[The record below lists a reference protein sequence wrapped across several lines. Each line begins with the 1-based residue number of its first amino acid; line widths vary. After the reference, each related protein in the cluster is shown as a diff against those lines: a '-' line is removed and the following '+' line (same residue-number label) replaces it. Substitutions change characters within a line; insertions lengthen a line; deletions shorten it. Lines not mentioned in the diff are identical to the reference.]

1 MALSPGTRL
10 GSYEILAPLGA
21 GGMGEVY
28 RARDSRLGREAA
40 IKVLPEEMARDA
52 ERLARFEREARALA
66 ALNHPGIVTIYA
78 VEQSGETL
86 YLAMELVEGKSLDKA
101 MEAGGLS
108 LARFF
113 EIAVPLAEALS
124 AAHER
129 GIVHRDLKPANVMIT
144 REGRVKVLDF
154 GLARLDAA
162 SSDPNVTGVPTASRV
177 ELTGEGQIF
186 GTVAYMS
193 PEQARGGKVDAR
205 SDVFSLGIVLYQMLA
220 GARPFHGESAMDLLT
235 SILRDRPA
243 SITDLRS
250 DVPPHL
256 ARILRRCLEKEPRDR
271 YQTSRDVFNELRD
284 LQAETSEPPTVRLTP
299 PPSDSG
305 SVRAEEGFWI
315 AVLPFQS
322 RGADP
327 AVEALAE
334 GLTEDIVT
342 GLSRFSYL
350 RVIARS
356 STAQLAGQALDVRAA
371 GKTLGARY
379 VIEGSIRQAG
389 TKLRLAVQLLDAVT
403 GAHLWAENYER
414 SFSPESLFELQ
425 DDVVPR
431 IVSTIADMHGVLTR
445 SMSEAL
451 RSRPPE
457 QLTPYEAVL
466 RSFGYSERASAE
478 ELAAARFALELAVR
492 KAPAYAD
499 AWAMLALMC
508 VQDYA
513 QSFHLQADSLA
524 TGLAAA
530 QRAVEAAPANHLAQ
544 SSLAQALYFHRE
556 TQGFRNAAERAVA
569 LNPMDGDCIAFIGEL
584 LTYSGD
590 RERGLA
596 LTERAKQLNPHHP
609 GWYWFADFYDAYGRG
624 DDPGALGFALK
635 VNLPGNWF
643 AQAVVAAVLGQLGQR
658 DAAGKAVKDLLRLR
672 PAFAATARADIEKW
686 WPPEQVERLIEG
698 WRKAGLDVAA
708 PSGADP
714 EAKPVAVVAIAV
726 LPFEDMSPGKDQD
739 YLCEGMAEE
748 IMNALVRIP
757 GIRVASRTS
766 TFRAGRER
774 KDLHEI
780 ARALS
785 VSHVLEGSVRAAG
798 SQLRVT
804 ARLTDAET
812 GYQIWSER
820 YDRDASD
827 VFALQDDI
835 AAGVVEAVE
844 ARLAPG
850 ERAVRARTQVGN
862 LEAYRYYLKGR
873 HLRYSK
879 NDLAGA
885 LKAYEEA
892 VRLDPTHAPS
902 WVALAEARILA
913 SFYGLVPAAEAYAL
927 AKKPLATVAAKQEKA
942 AEALYVEALLAFGER
957 DWPASERALR
967 RAIALAPDDPPA
979 RCWGGILFTLL
990 GRAAEAAPHFQ
1001 RAREAD
1007 PLSPYPYAMSA
1018 LGLLLEGR
1026 ADEAVAFYDQALA
1039 FEPESTLALWG
1050 AGLAR
1055 IALGRVDDGVAMLER
1070 ALTPSHRGGFIHGAL
1085 GWALAKAGRVGEA
1098 RQVLSELQARP
1109 PSVPAVVSEA
1119 WLLSELCETDA
1130 AFRLLD
1136 RAETERQPALAFV
1149 GLPGFDSLRSDSRFE
1164 ALLAR
1169 MRLPITKDR

>member
-1 MALSPGTRL
+1 MALLPGTRL
-10 GSYEILAPLGA
+10 GPYEILAPLGA

-28 RARDSRLGREAA
+28 RAKDSRLGREAA
-40 IKVLPEEMARDA
+40 IKVLPEEMARDT

-86 YLAMELVEGKSLDKA
+86 YLAMELVEGKSLDAA
-101 MEAGGLS
+101 MEAGAFS

-144 REGRVKVLDF
+144 REGKVKVLDF
-154 GLARLDAA
+154 GLARLDAP
-162 SSDPNVTGVPTASRV
+162 SSDPNVTGVPTASIV

-220 GARPFHGESAMDLLT
+220 GARPFHGESAIELLT

-243 SITDLRS
+243 SITDLRT

-256 ARILRRCLEKEPRDR
+256 ARILRRCLEKDPLDR

-284 LQAETSEPPTVRLTP
+284 LQAEASVPTVRLEA
-299 PPSDSG
+299 PSRDSG
-305 SVRAEEGFWI
+305 PVRGEEGFWI

-322 RGADP
+322 RGGDP
-327 AVEALAE
+327 AVESLAE

-356 STAQLAGQALDVRAA
+356 STAQFAGQGMDVRAA
-371 GKTLGARY
+371 GKALGARY
-379 VIEGSIRQAG
+379 VMEGSLRQAG
-389 TKLRLAVQLLDAVT
+389 TKLRLAVQLSDAAT

-414 SFSPESLFELQ
+414 DFSPESVFELQ
-425 DDVVPR
+425 DDLVPR
-431 IVSTIADMHGVLTR
+431 IVSTVADMHGVLPG

-457 QLTPYEAVL
+457 QLSPYEAVM
-466 RSFGYSERASAE
+466 RSFGYSTRATAE
-478 ELAAARFALELAVR
+478 ELAAARFGLELAVR
-492 KAPAYAD
+492 KAPGYAD
-499 AWAMLALMC
+499 AWAMLALLC

-513 QSFHLQADSLA
+513 QGFHLQADSLA

-544 SSLAQALYFHRE
+544 SSLAQALYFRKE
-556 TQGFRNAAERAVA
+556 FESFRNAAERAVA
-569 LNPMDGDCIAFIGEL
+569 LNPLNGDTIAFLGEML
-584 LTYSGD
+584 IYAGN
-590 RERGLA
+590 RERGLELA
-596 LTERAKQLNPHHP
+596 RRARQLNPNHP
-609 GWYWFADFYDAYGRG
+609 GWYWYADFYDSYQRG
-624 DDPGALGFALK
+624 DDRGALDFALK
-635 VNLPGNWF
+635 VHLPGNWF
-643 AQAVVAAVLGQLGQR
+643 AHAALAAALGQLGER
-658 DAAGKAVKDLLRLR
+658 DAAGRALRDLLKVR
-672 PAFAATARADIEKW
+672 PAFAATARADMEKW
-686 WPPEQVERLIEG
+686 CKPEYVERFIDGL
-698 WRKAGLDVAA
+698 RKAGLDVPS
-708 PSGADP
+708 PSGAVP
-714 EAKPVAVVAIAV
+714 AVKPAAAVAIAV

-757 GIRVASRTS
+757 GIRVTSRTS
-766 TFRAGRER
+766 AFRAGREG
-774 KDLHEI
+774 KDLPEI

-785 VSHVLEGSVRAAG
+785 VSHVLEGGVRAAG
-798 SQLRVT
+798 SRLRVT

-812 GYQIWSER
+812 GYQLWSER

-850 ERAVRARTQVGN
+850 ERAVRARSQVGN

-885 LKAYEEA
+885 LKAFEEA
-892 VRLDPTHAPS
+892 LRLDPAHAPS

-927 AKKPLATVAAKQEKA
+927 AKKPLATAAAKQGKA

-957 DWPASERALR
+957 DWSASERALR

-1026 ADEAVAFYDQALA
+1026 AAEAVASYDQALA

-1055 IALGRVDDGVAMLER
+1055 IALGRADDGITMLDR

-1098 RQVLSELQARP
+1098 RQILSEIQARP
-1109 PSVPAVVSEA
+1109 ASAPAVVSEA
-1119 WLLSELCETDA
+1119 WLLWEIGETDA
-1130 AFRLLD
+1130 AFRVLE
-1136 RAETERQPALAFV
+1136 RAEVERQPALAFV
-1149 GLPGFDSLRSDSRFE
+1149 GLPGFDSLRADSRFE